1 MISLSQELVSSAR
14 LRAERGE
21 CRQVR
26 RPGGRGRCEVRPG
39 ECEKGL
45 ASVYHEEVIRVRG
58 EERRL
63 VVTNGIP
70 SHPYHNYTGTGRR
83 QNPNEAC
90 RTPVYM
96 VLPLSP
102 TTTINLASDSPVSFS
117 PLIQEC

>member
-1 MISLSQELVSSAR
+1 M
-14 LRAERGE
+14 
-21 CRQVR
+21 
-26 RPGGRGRCEVRPG
+26 RPG

-102 TTTINLASDSPVSFS
+102 TTASYRQSSLGPVGERLLTVTTF
-117 PLIQEC
+117 